1 MTQLEKYKE
10 NLSKLE
16 EKQKQISDNRRNLL
30 LKIKRT
36 EQHIETERLVALGKV
51 IDKHFPNIKSTILDS
66 VVREQKLLIS
76 NSVKALV
83 SRDEQSKTDNAPTSQ
98 SPTK

>member
-66 VVREQKLLIS
+66 AVREQKLLIS